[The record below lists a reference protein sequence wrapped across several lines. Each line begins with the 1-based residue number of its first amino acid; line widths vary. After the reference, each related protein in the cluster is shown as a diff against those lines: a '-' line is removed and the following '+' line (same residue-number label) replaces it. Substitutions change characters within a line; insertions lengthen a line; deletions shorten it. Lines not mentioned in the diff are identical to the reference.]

1 MTPLPPAPPRTALRI
16 LATTDLGAALVPM
29 SATYGRTG
37 TVAGIAA
44 LLEREQARQPTLWLD
59 VGDLTVGPAMALLDS
74 RPWSEMADLPI
85 AATAAGNHDF
95 DDGVEA
101 LLDGAR
107 SLSYPMLCANIDV
120 GLPATALRETPAG
133 PLGVIGLAHPDGHR
147 FTAAPPVADDWR
159 ERVAAHAQDLRAQ
172 GARWVVALLH
182 DGVTWWPHDGS
193 IATRS
198 DRLDALVS
206 PWAHS
211 VDAIIGGHNF
221 GAWAGTLSGTP
232 AGEAN
237 VFAASVL
244 VIDLPAPPAPATVV
258 GVFRTPPIRPAHST
272 PAVEAFD
279 AAAARVVADSSEC
292 WITRTGA
299 LHYLPDLI
307 ARAFRESS
315 GADAAFVPPAHHGT
329 QAPLDGAMAQ
339 LPQGPVTELDV
350 TRLFPANDYGPVI
363 VELEPGELGSAIE
376 RHTAIA
382 DPRTREGDDLWW
394 NWCRMPASLNAT
406 SANPT
411 SVAVVAGNVTLLAD
425 LLDRRLTSE
434 PSPVGARDALIRA
447 LGAEPA

>member
-1 MTPLPPAPPRTALRI
+1 LRI
-16 LATTDLGAALVPM
+16 LATTDLGTALVPM
-29 SATYGRTG
+29 PATYGQTG
-37 TVAGIAA
+37 TVAGVAA

-85 AATAAGNHDF
+85 AAAAAGNHDF

-107 SLSYPMLCANIDV
+107 RLAYPMLCANVDV
-120 GLPATALRETPAG
+120 GLPATALLETPAG
-133 PLGVIGLAHPDGHR
+133 PLGAIGLAHPDGHR

-159 ERVAAHAQDLRAQ
+159 ERVAAHAHELRRQ

-198 DRLDALVS
+198 DRLDALAA
-206 PWAHS
+206 PWAAS

-221 GAWAGTLSGTP
+221 GAWTGTLAGTP

-244 VIDLPAPPAPATVV
+244 VVDLPTPPAPARVR
-258 GVFRTPPIRPAHST
+258 GVFRTPPVRPAHST
-272 PAVEAFD
+272 PSVAAFD
-279 AAAARVVADSSEC
+279 AAAARVVANSPQP

-299 LHYLPDLI
+299 DHYLPDLI

-329 QAPLDGAMAQ
+329 QAPLDGAMAE
-339 LPQGPVTELDV
+339 LRQGPVTELDLV
-350 TRLFPANDYGPVI
+350 RIFPADDYGPVI
-363 VELEPGELGSAIE
+363 VELESGELRAAVE
-376 RHTAIA
+376 RHAAIA
-382 DPRTREGDDLWW
+382 DPRNPGGDELWW
-394 NWCRMPASLNAT
+394 NWCRMPARLNAAT
-406 SANPT
+406 ADAT
-411 SVAVVAGNVTLLAD
+411 SVAVVTGNVSLLAE
-425 LLDRRLTSE
+425 LLERELTSE
-434 PSPVGARDALIRA
+434 PSPIGARDALLRA
-447 LGAEPA
+447 LESGPA